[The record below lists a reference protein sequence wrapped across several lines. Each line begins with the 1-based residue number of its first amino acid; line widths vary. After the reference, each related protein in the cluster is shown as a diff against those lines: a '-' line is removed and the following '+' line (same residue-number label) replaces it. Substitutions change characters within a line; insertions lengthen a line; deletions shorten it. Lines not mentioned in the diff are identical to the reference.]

1 MNHRRENVKR
11 ESRQIVRQEEESVVQ
26 PQTKRNAEANP
37 QGEEEVEV
45 LARKKENEKGVEVRV
60 KRKS

>member
-11 ESRQIVRQEEESVVQ
+11 ESRQIPRQEEESIVQ
-26 PQTKRNAEANP
+26 PQTKRNVEANP

-45 LARKKENEKGVEVRV
+45 LARKKEDEKEVEVKV
-60 KRKS
+60 KKKN